1 MNSRQKIVAALVEK
15 FKQIDGTGN
24 YTINLYGNCID
35 KHKFWDEVQD
45 FPTVCVVAGQEQRE
59 YLPGGFKWGHLGI
72 SIKAYVKDGDDP
84 AKLLEEL
91 LSNLELAIDDSTVL
105 TYGNLPGEETAD
117 IRITNIITD
126 EGLLIPYGVGE
137 LSIIVQYQVLKAM
150 S

>member
-15 FKQIDGTGN
+15 FKGIDGTGN
-24 YTINLYGNCID
+24 YTVNLYSNCLD
-35 KHKFWDEVQD
+35 KQTFWDEVQD
-45 FPTVCVVAGQEQRE
+45 FPAICVVAGQEQRE

-137 LSIIVQYQVLKAM
+137 LSIIVQYQVLSSM

>member
-15 FKQIDGTGN
+15 FKG
-24 YTINLYGNCID
+24 INSITPYSVNVYNNVTD
-35 KHKFWDEVQD
+35 KHVFWDSVND
-45 FPTVCVVAGQEQRE
+45 FPYICVVAGQEQRE

-72 SIKAYVKDGDDP
+72 SIKAYVKDGDNP

-105 TYGNLPGEETAD
+105 VYGELPGEETAD

-137 LSIIVQYQVLKAM
+137 ISIIVQYQVLSAL